1 MRTRSNGTLDS
12 GRKEVGSCCW
22 VRLNLAVAN
31 RPRQAAVEIGAGR
44 DGRRVWCYVCRAAW
58 SVWRREHRPQT
69 LVRAARRD
77 GADSA
82 VGARGGRGE
91 GLDATGGSEAVHG
104 P

>member
-1 MRTRSNGTLDS
+1 M
-12 GRKEVGSCCW
+12 
-22 VRLNLAVAN
+22 
-31 RPRQAAVEIGAGR
+31 
-44 DGRRVWCYVCRAAW
+44 VCLPGCMVSMAQRA
-58 SVWRREHRPQT
+58 SPQT